1 MTATMRSYCD
11 LHWRHG
17 GVSAGR
23 RSDGGC
29 DGCFESGLPLLRV
42 LAEWYIPDGSTS
54 VAVVCYT
61 ICSPQKFPQYMN
73 KA

>member
-42 LAEWYIPDGSTS
+42 LAEWYIPDQQLPLLLFVIRYAPLKNSLN
-54 VAVVCYT
+54 
-61 ICSPQKFPQYMN
+61 I
-73 KA
+73 